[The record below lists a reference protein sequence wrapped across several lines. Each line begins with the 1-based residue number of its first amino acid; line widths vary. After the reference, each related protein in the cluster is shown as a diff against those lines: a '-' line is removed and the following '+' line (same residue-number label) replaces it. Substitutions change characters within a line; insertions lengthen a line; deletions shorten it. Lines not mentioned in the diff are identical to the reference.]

1 MPGLATDMG
10 MRAPRRLFPQRHQ
23 RVTRSPGERGRRGSK
38 TGSHRRQTWGD
49 TRRHRATMGAAS
61 WLKARHL
68 ATSRNGRIA
77 PEKRKVGGST
87 PPLTTTTSDQR
98 KRCCL
103 LFRLPCVANGFANAS
118 LHGLAFTAWA
128 KMSPTPAACSRR
140 TWGYTRK
147 VTAGS
152 AWPRRATIYAICTRL
167 RCSWRASPSMWSPSR
182 ARGGGLAGGVIGW
195 LCWLISFG
203 QLTSQ
208 ADSPPVR
215 PFVRSQ
221 RHRTPGSR
229 ARSRMSTSQADC
241 C

>member
-140 TWGYTRK
+140 AWGT
-147 VTAGS
+147 
-152 AWPRRATIYAICTRL
+152 
-167 RCSWRASPSMWSPSR
+167 
-182 ARGGGLAGGVIGW
+182 
-195 LCWLISFG
+195 
-203 QLTSQ
+203 
-208 ADSPPVR
+208 
-215 PFVRSQ
+215 
-221 RHRTPGSR
+221 R
-229 ARSRMSTSQADC
+229 ARSPLDQRGQGEQRSTPSARDYAAPGGRPRPC
-241 C
+241 GRPAGPGEVAWLGE